1 MTAMI
6 DDGGLA
12 NENVELADEL
22 RAEAAIESI
31 TGDER
36 SEEHHGHAPLPW
48 IGALPN
54 PRLGPMLV
62 LNDAGY
68 FVPLVTA
75 VDLVRGCRYFWR
87 RTLDLA

>member
-1 MTAMI
+1 MTTTI

-12 NENVELADEL
+12 SETEELADER
-22 RAEAAIESI
+22 RAEAAAESI

-36 SEEHHGHAPLPW
+36 SEEHRRHAPLLW
-48 IGALPN
+48 IGALSN

-68 FVPLVTA
+68 FVPLFTA
-75 VDLVRGCRYFWR
+75 GDLVRGCRNLWR
-87 RTLDLA
+87 RERG